1 MSKVITRNRKA
12 HHDYFI
18 EDKFE
23 AGIVLVG
30 TEIKSIRRG
39 AVQLKDAYIQ
49 IRDNEA
55 FVMNMHVAP
64 YEHGNRFNHEETRDR
79 KLLLHKQEIRKI
91 AKAVQQKGYTVVPLS
106 LYLTR
111 GKAKLEIAFA
121 KGKATYDK
129 RAALREKDAQREIE
143 KAMKYKY

>member
-39 AVQLKDAYIQ
+39 AVQLKDAYVQ
-49 IRDNEA
+49 IKDNEA

-111 GKAKLEIAFA
+111 GKAKLEIALA